1 VSATEAICLLQLYGS
16 VTENFRLRLSMS
28 DRQTCLTAVQ
38 EKLPNK
44 DGDVFVAAMSG
55 MLLGAQ
61 KTHDLR
67 TVQLML
73 LR

>member
-1 VSATEAICLLQLYGS
+1 VLATEASFCFLQLYS
-16 VTENFRLRLSMS
+16 NITENFRVRLRMS

-55 MLLGAQ
+55 MLLWAQ
-61 KTHDLR
+61 KLMACG
-67 TVQLML
+67 QLS
-73 LR
+73 